1 MPLKAISYNN
11 GEIHSSYSALNFTTL
26 IQLWKNSSIWIVM
39 KIDCHVMET
48 LVNIIF
54 LMLRPNKDTRF
65 LKMSSNLWLIW
76 SGTRLL
82 SHKNEM
88 NRSQFGKVMFL
99 FEFWLTHLCCAVA
112 GGSLQK
118 VKFRNLRIW
127 RRCSFW
133 HKFWNFRFLYDWVS
147 RSFECHFWQILANFK
162 IFSRFQNKEK
172 LFYTWEHSD
181 ARNQNVNKFVIR
193 ISAVLKWDVLSRACY
208 SWSTFVVWRNLSFE
222 FFVQATSRKLFF
234 INAEQW
240 TRIDISKFRIF

>member
-1 MPLKAISYNN
+1 
-11 GEIHSSYSALNFTTL
+11 
-26 IQLWKNSSIWIVM
+26 M

-99 FEFWLTHLCCAVA
+99 FEFWLTHLCCTVA

-118 VKFRNLRIW
+118 VKFQNLRIW
-127 RRCSFW
+127 RGVKQHSFW
-133 HKFWNFRFLYDWVS
+133 HKFWKFSFLIWLSFQIFWLSLYD
-147 RSFECHFWQILANFK
+147 QILKYFLDFK
-162 IFSRFQNKEK
+162 TKNTVTLEIKM
-172 LFYTWEHSD
+172 
-181 ARNQNVNKFVIR
+181 
-193 ISAVLKWDVLSRACY
+193 
-208 SWSTFVVWRNLSFE
+208 
-222 FFVQATSRKLFF
+222 
-234 INAEQW
+234 
-240 TRIDISKFRIF
+240 